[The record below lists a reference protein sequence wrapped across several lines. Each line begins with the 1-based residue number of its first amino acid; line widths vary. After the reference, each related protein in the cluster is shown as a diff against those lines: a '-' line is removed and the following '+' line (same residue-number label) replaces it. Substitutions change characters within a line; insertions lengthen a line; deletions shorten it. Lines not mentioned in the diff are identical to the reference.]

1 MNIKINGAENI
12 KHGWFACRSA
22 NDAYSELMMHTK
34 CLGYLLLN
42 KVKKQSCSVK
52 WKE

>member
-1 MNIKINGAENI
+1 MNIKMNGAENI
-12 KHGWFACRSA
+12 KHEWFACRSVY
-22 NDAYSELMMHTK
+22 DAYRVLMMHTK

-42 KVKKQSCSVK
+42 KVKKQPCSMK